1 MLQESSHLV
10 VDALGGFFFRGEE
23 SSSRVHPS
31 TALIT
36 HSLPT
41 PTSCD
46 HFLPCNSKTSVTSY
60 SQGKNIWEEWIRSRA
75 DIRKCLAVPSQRWD
89 QAAIATDTLGEA
101 RKGDRTSATCISRSF
116 VSKLAALTLT
126 GCQLFLP
133 GLRKEGIKGFLWPP
147 SLVLSYWG
155 EVPPHLAWKKCFT
168 DRFQDDSLPLSLCP
182 LSRSPHGDTHSE

>member
-1 MLQESSHLV
+1 M
-10 VDALGGFFFRGEE
+10 GGGEE
-23 SSSRVHPS
+23 FGSRVHPS
-31 TALIT
+31 TALVT
-36 HSLPT
+36 HSLPR
-41 PTSCD
+41 PTSYD

-60 SQGKNIWEEWIRSRA
+60 PQDKNIWGESIQSRA

-116 VSKLAALTLT
+116 LSKLAALTLT

-155 EVPPHLAWKKCFT
+155 EVPPHLAWEKCFT

-182 LSRSPHGDTHSE
+182 LSRSLRGDTHSE